1 MSFGGMKLSARK
13 IAVLLSAVIAVLML
27 IGCQPMLPDQGT
39 VTTEKSETH
48 TAAGFKYSV
57 SDDSESCTIVGI
69 ATDDVENIVI
79 PEKLDRFYVRE
90 IGWGAFMWHSE
101 IVSVDIPEGVRE
113 IGECAFYGCT
123 NLLSI
128 DIPDSVTALGTLAFD
143 NCTSLESVKFGS
155 GLTDIPGCAFY
166 SCRALRELVI
176 PEGIETIGEY
186 AFIDC
191 KSLQSVEFPK
201 SLKFIGSRAFDA
213 CSNIDRI
220 VIADLASWLNV
231 VFQDVTSAP
240 NYYGVELWL
249 GDEQIIDMTVPQG
262 VEKIGSQAVLGCKHI
277 KSVVIPDGVTSLEIE
292 AFYGCSSIVS
302 VVIPKSVTMIGTY
315 SFFGASGLESV
326 FYEGTPNDWAE
337 IEIGSV
343 NEWNRTG
350 VVFFYS
356 PSRPTKQGNYWH
368 YVDGTPT
375 RW

>member
-1 MSFGGMKLSARK
+1 MDYGGIKLSAKK

-27 IGCQPMLPDQGT
+27 IGCQSVSPDPGA
-39 VTTEKSETH
+39 VTTKKSETH

-57 SDDSESCTIVGI
+57 SDDGESCSIVGI
-69 ATDDVENIVI
+69 ETDDVEKIVI
-79 PEKLDRFYVRE
+79 PEKLDGFYVRE

-101 IVSVDIPEGVRE
+101 IVSVDIPEGVTA
-113 IGECAFYGCT
+113 IDECAFYGCT
-123 NLLSI
+123 SLVSI
-128 DIPDSVTALGTLAFD
+128 DIPDSVTELGTLVFD
-143 NCTSLESVKFGS
+143 NCTSLESVTFGS
-155 GLTDIPGCAFY
+155 GLTAIPGCAFY

-191 KSLQSVEFPK
+191 KSLKSIQFPK
-201 SLKFIGSRAFDA
+201 SLNFIGSRAFDA

-249 GDEQIIDMTVPQG
+249 GDEQIIDMTVPRG
-262 VEKIGSQAVLGCKHI
+262 VEKIGSQAVLGFKQI

-292 AFYGCSSIVS
+292 AFYGCSGIVS
-302 VVIPKSVTMIGTY
+302 VVIPKSVTLIGTY
-315 SFFGASGLESV
+315 SFFGASGLESI
-326 FYEGTPNDWAE
+326 FYEGSPSDWAE

-343 NEWNRTG
+343 NDWNRADI
-350 VVFFYS
+350 VCFYS
-356 PSRPTKQGNYWH
+356 SSRPIKQGSYWH
-368 YVDGTPT
+368 YVDGVPT